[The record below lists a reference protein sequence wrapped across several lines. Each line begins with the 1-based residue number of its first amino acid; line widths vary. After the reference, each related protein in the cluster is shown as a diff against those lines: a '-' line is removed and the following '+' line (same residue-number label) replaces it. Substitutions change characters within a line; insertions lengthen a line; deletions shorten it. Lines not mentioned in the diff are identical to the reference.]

1 MDVKAFVSK
10 LEKSIS
16 EYAHS
21 QSESHP
27 FCQSAKRHAILGH
40 WTLFYLPVTFIA
52 LKDSGYLFISVHY
65 MQSAPGDKRARWQQS
80 QTCPEPIFENQIFSA
95 QLPPAERRQHP
106 SPSDAVNGEGLIPAH
121 WSSGKTDAECNYP
134 PIENFWAS
142 STNWTLHFQVGPLG
156 S

>member
-40 WTLFYLPVTFIA
+40 WTLLFA
-52 LKDSGYLFISVHY
+52 GYIYSSERLWLFIY
-65 MQSAPGDKRARWQQS
+65 F
-80 QTCPEPIFENQIFSA
+80 CP
-95 QLPPAERRQHP
+95 LH
-106 SPSDAVNGEGLIPAH
+106 AVGAWGQ
-121 WSSGKTDAECNYP
+121 
-134 PIENFWAS
+134 AS
-142 STNWTLHFQVGPLG
+142 
-156 S
+156 